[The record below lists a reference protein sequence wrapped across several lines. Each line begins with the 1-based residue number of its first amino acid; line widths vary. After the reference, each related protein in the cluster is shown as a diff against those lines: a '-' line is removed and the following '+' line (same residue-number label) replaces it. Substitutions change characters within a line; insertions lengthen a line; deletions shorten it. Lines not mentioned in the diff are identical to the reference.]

1 MFEEGKGS
9 PEGVIYVGRGEG
21 GGGHPIQ
28 IDDKWSFKP
37 H

>member
-21 GGGHPIQ
+21 GHPIQ

>member
-21 GGGHPIQ
+21 GGHPIQ